1 MYLTVIQIC
10 VTIFQTHRLE
20 FKANQIM
27 IIHSMIMTAQ
37 REKSI
42 NLGKINANIAKSI
55 FPKWDSGKKFTAIMA
70 YSIPKM
76 GYPLMWLT
84 FWPGF
89 SIVRLLVCLRAE

>member
-27 IIHSMIMTAQ
+27 IIHSMIMTTQ
-37 REKSI
+37 RDKST

-55 FPKWDSGKKFTAIMA
+55 LPKWDSGKFTAIIA

-76 GYPLMWLT
+76 GFPLMWLT